1 MAGEYAE
8 SLRGTGTTNNP
19 VSNPPVVKKKKKKA
33 PAAAAPA
40 PAPAPVVSD
49 TAVPTATVSADTP
62 NPDVM
67 PAYEVFKAS
76 FANLF
81 ANVNN
86 EDSWMRQMYAVSQNL
101 YKTGFTT
108 VDLPD
113 QLLNDTS
120 EATRLYRERFSG
132 ITELKRRQAAGESIS
147 YIPSVAQY
155 AEMSKQMKQDLTALG
170 LNSIATDAAI
180 GKIIGAD
187 VDYTEF
193 TKRVD
198 TAFKAIDNADQWLKA
213 ELATNYG
220 SLSRQDLALGLLG
233 GKEGSEALKKKIE
246 VAGIR
251 AGAAEFGLQTQ
262 MDAGEISRMGVDRAS
277 ARQGYQ
283 KTRNELSG
291 ITQASSMFGK
301 KGINLEAE
309 LEQENVLGRESSSV
323 KSLRSQARSQFQGSS
338 GIAQGSLG
346 RKKQI

>member
-1 MAGEYAE
+1 MASEYAQ
-8 SLRGTGTTNNP
+8 SLNTGMGNTKTPTVVNKDKKKEQ
-19 VSNPPVVKKKKKKA
+19 PPVTDVL
-33 PAAAAPA
+33 PN
-40 PAPAPVVSD
+40 PAPVVDDSY
-49 TAVPTATVSADTP
+49 VPRATISSDTP

-67 PAYEVFKAS
+67 PAYEVFRAS

-86 EDSWMRQMYAVSQNL
+86 EDSWMRQMYAVAQNL

-120 EATRLYRERFSG
+120 EATRLYRERFAG
-132 ITELKRRQAAGESIS
+132 ITELKRRQAAGENIS

-155 AEMSKQMKQDLTALG
+155 AEMSKQMKQDLTGLG
-170 LNSIATDAAI
+170 LNSIATDSAI
-180 GKIIGAD
+180 GKIIGGD

-193 TKRVD
+193 TKRID
-198 TAFKAIDNADQWLKA
+198 TAFKAIDTADQYLKA

-220 SLSRQDLALGLLG
+220 NLSREDLAIGLLG
-233 GKEGSEALKKKIE
+233 GREGSDALKKKIE
-246 VAGIR
+246 IAGVR
-251 AGAAEFGLQTQ
+251 AGAAEFGLRTQ
-262 MDAGEISRMGVDRAS
+262 MDAGELSRMGVDRAT

-283 KTRNELSG
+283 KTSKELSG
-291 ITQASSMFGK
+291 ITQAASMFGQK
-301 KGINLEAE
+301 DVNLQAE
-309 LEQENVLGRESSSV
+309 LEQENVLGKQSSSV

-338 GIAQGSLG
+338 GITQGSLK